1 MSWHGNG
8 HSREV
13 SRPTRPMQIDIDLD
27 PDRHEWRWSSGACL
41 AIVIAFLSG
50 AVLSFADSHRQEWL
64 CHTCRVI
71 VEWMSHRILAL
82 VAVIALLSAP
92 AAILAGTNPC
102 APAACTGICCARHA
116 HNAAAHT
123 AEAQCHHGGEQP
135 DAHCGG
141 TPRGHIDFGFVS
153 PLPPTILAV
162 ATKLSDSAPVSS
174 AIPARRFAAPSG
186 FVNDVIKPPRA

>member
-1 MSWHGNG
+1 
-8 HSREV
+8 
-13 SRPTRPMQIDIDLD
+13 
-27 PDRHEWRWSSGACL
+27 L

-50 AVLSFADSHRQEWL
+50 VVLLFADSHRQEWL

-82 VAVIALLSAP
+82 VAVLALLSAP
-92 AAILAGTNPC
+92 AAILAGTGEC
-102 APAACTGICCARHA
+102 APAACAGMCCARHA
-116 HNAAAHT
+116 HSAGAHT
-123 AEAQCHHGGEQP
+123 SE
-135 DAHCGG
+135 AHCHPSGTQQHTCSG

-174 AIPARRFAAPSG
+174 AIPATRFAAPSG
-186 FVNDVIKPPRA
+186 FANDVIKPPRA

>member
-1 MSWHGNG
+1 MVEWGLLG
-8 HSREV
+8 
-13 SRPTRPMQIDIDLD
+13 
-27 PDRHEWRWSSGACL
+27 DRDRILEWSGF
-41 AIVIAFLSG
+41 VVRGFSPPG
-50 AVLSFADSHRQEWL
+50 VAVPREWL
-64 CHTCRVI
+64 SHKCRVI

-123 AEAQCHHGGEQP
+123 AAAQCHHGGVQP

-141 TPRGHIDFGFVS
+141 TPRGHIDFGFTS

-162 ATKLSDSAPVSS
+162 AVMVGAPRFAASAIATRRS
-174 AIPARRFAAPSG
+174 AIPFGFA
-186 FVNDVIKPPRA
+186 DDLIKPPRA